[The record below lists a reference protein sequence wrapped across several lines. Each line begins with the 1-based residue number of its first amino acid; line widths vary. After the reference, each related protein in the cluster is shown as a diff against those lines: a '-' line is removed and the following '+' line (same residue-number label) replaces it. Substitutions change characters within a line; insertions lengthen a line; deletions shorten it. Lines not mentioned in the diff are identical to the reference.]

1 MGIVSYEFYTETYAG
16 EAVDAAAFPKY
27 DARAE
32 DIINMITRGA
42 LKGYEQMPAEIQ
54 EAVQKSICAQIE
66 FFAVNGIEV
75 TIDGNVGGGFTVG
88 KVTLQSSAHAKTEAQ
103 SMIAPMA
110 FMYLETTGLLRRDVA
125 TFDAPWLY
133 WH

>member
-1 MGIVSYEFYTETYAG
+1 MGIVSFEYYNDTYAG

-42 LKGYEQMPAEIQ
+42 LKFYEQMPAEIK
-54 EAVQKSICAQIE
+54 EAVQKAICAQIE
-66 FFAVNGIEV
+66 FFAVNGIEI
-75 TIDGNVGGGFTVG
+75 TIDGNIGGGFTVG
-88 KVTLQSSAHAKTEAQ
+88 KVTLQASAHAKTEAQ

-110 FMYLETTGLLRRDVA
+110 FMYLETTGLLNRNVA
-125 TFDAPWLY
+125 TLDAPWLY
-133 WH
+133 WR

>member
-42 LKGYEQMPAEIQ
+42 LKFYEQMPADIQ
-54 EAVQKSICAQIE
+54 EAVQKAICAQIE
-66 FFAVNGIEV
+66 FTVVNGIDI
-75 TIDGNVGGGFTVG
+75 TIDGNFGGGFTVG
-88 KVTLQSSAHAKTEAQ
+88 KVTLQAGAKAKTEAQ

-110 FMYLETTGLLRRDVA
+110 FMYLETTGLLNRNVA
-125 TFDAPWLY
+125 TLDAPWLY
-133 WH
+133 WR